1 MERQLESTPPLLWQ
15 PDPQLVAKDLGA
27 LPAEM
32 GKVSWS
38 AQYTQIIAELSD
50 TDNSKSNIL
59 ILEMKTLVWVEGLA
73 QVCPKT

>member
-1 MERQLESTPPLLWQ
+1 MERQLESTLPLLWQ

-38 AQYTQIIAELSD
+38 AQYTQIIPELQ
-50 TDNSKSNIL
+50 SNIL